1 MILYFWSSQTSSEAV
16 GVCSGRTAH
25 RWKAHDLTFPP
36 MCSTP
41 MVLLIQPPGS
51 TAHVL
56 RIPVISARTEFLVL
70 IHWYFIVY
78 IVVLYVYCKVMYR
91 IQHSDRYPP
100 LLRVSPRGLRALPQ
114 LGKCNSDPETW
125 CARWLTVMYTA
136 QTYSTGTPY
145 LGTAGMSHQ

>member
-1 MILYFWSSQTSSEAV
+1 
-16 GVCSGRTAH
+16 
-25 RWKAHDLTFPP
+25 
-36 MCSTP
+36 

-70 IHWYFIVY
+70 THWYFIVY

-100 LLRVSPRGLRALPQ
+100 LLRVSPRGLRGLPVADE
-114 LGKCNSDPETW
+114 CSSDPETW
-125 CARWLTVMYTA
+125 CARCLTLMG
-136 QTYSTGTPY
+136 TGRTKFHVLNRIFLEPAGCAPLRSLY
-145 LGTAGMSHQ
+145 NSNIQYRGTRASCLASA

>member
-1 MILYFWSSQTSSEAV
+1 
-16 GVCSGRTAH
+16 
-25 RWKAHDLTFPP
+25 
-36 MCSTP
+36 

-56 RIPVISARTEFLVL
+56 RIPFISARTEFLVL

-100 LLRVSPRGLRALPQ
+100 LLRVSPRGLREPL
-114 LGKCNSDPETW
+114 LVRLS
-125 CARWLTVMYTA
+125 
-136 QTYSTGTPY
+136 S
-145 LGTAGMSHQ
+145 SHPKIWFTDCVEVRASP

>member
-1 MILYFWSSQTSSEAV
+1 
-16 GVCSGRTAH
+16 
-25 RWKAHDLTFPP
+25 

-78 IVVLYVYCKVMYR
+78 IVVLYVYYKVMYR

-114 LGKCNSDPETW
+114 LGK
-125 CARWLTVMYTA
+125 
-136 QTYSTGTPY
+136 
-145 LGTAGMSHQ
+145 

>member
-1 MILYFWSSQTSSEAV
+1 
-16 GVCSGRTAH
+16 
-25 RWKAHDLTFPP
+25 
-36 MCSTP
+36 

-56 RIPVISARTEFLVL
+56 RIPVISAHTEFLVL

-100 LLRVSPRGLRALPQ
+100 LAQSIPSG
-114 LGKCNSDPETW
+114 
-125 CARWLTVMYTA
+125 TA
-136 QTYSTGTPY
+136 HAAATGT
-145 LGTAGMSHQ
+145 MQF